1 MCTTR
6 APVAVSQ
13 RSAEQVTALF
23 NATLIVP
30 QDSELLKRRP
40 GQRQPELGTRPSCV
54 PVADSSCGM
63 RDQRKVMTLPVMSQA
78 ASEAR

>member
-30 QDSELLKRRP
+30 QDLKRRP

-54 PVADSSCGM
+54 PVAGSSCGM

>member
-30 QDSELLKRRP
+30 QDSES
-40 GQRQPELGTRPSCV
+40 GVGTTRWV
-54 PVADSSCGM
+54 
-63 RDQRKVMTLPVMSQA
+63 
-78 ASEAR
+78 